1 MTIILSLDNNSSP
14 PDHSIS
20 SIVHNTDPAIVIDNG
35 SFMCRAGWSNHSNP
49 SLIFDSILQK
59 YQTKK
64 DNSEIIY
71 TLGSS
76 YIPSNSTRLLTRT
89 AFDQQLVYQYEVME
103 LMLDGIFNQL
113 KLDKYPIDY
122 PIVMTESPCN
132 PILYRK
138 QMTELLFECYGSKQ
152 ISYGCD
158 ALFSHY
164 SNDSP
169 QYSVIVSSGHH
180 ATHIIPMLS
189 GHVDRNSVKRLSIG
203 GYEMTDY
210 LLRLLQCKYPTFPY
224 KLSLFQAQSI
234 LRNYTF
240 VAEHYLNELR
250 QFTSIETYQTDKDI
264 AFQFPYTNDNDTLNQ
279 DPALLAEEQAR
290 IQEKKEQFRTRMKQ
304 QAEQKRLEKLAL
316 LEKDLNGLEHMKESK
331 SLYIDEDDYLR
342 YLKRFGYKSEQDLEN
357 TIQQISTQVEKIR
370 NKIIGVEQTTQNEKP
385 MYNFDLLDIPD
396 TELDEDQ
403 IREKRR
409 LRLIKASMEARERM
423 KLEKQQEHQRLLER
437 ESREEEKR
445 QEDLESW
452 IKEKREL
459 RQELIEKLRK
469 VKRIQQNL
477 HDRKSQAS
485 TQRIKS
491 LAMLVGD
498 DESSDIKRRKK
509 KEKDD
514 ENDGFGD
521 DDKDW
526 SIYRDVTNEEYEEME
541 ENIENEIREV
551 DEQLEKHDP
560 DYWKLE
566 SEQDIEN
573 NGMNDDIT
581 MLFYHGASEGLD
593 IAKAYQIHLNIERI
607 RVPEV
612 LFQPSIMGIDS
623 AGIVEILNDVFQR
636 HEDTQF
642 MLANDIFLTGGN
654 IQYPGLIERLE
665 SEIRAIR
672 PIDSSFR
679 IRVAKNPELN
689 AWNGASKYARDYYN
703 YKDTW
708 WTKEMYEEEGFEHL
722 FSKISLPFII

>member
-1 MTIILSLDNNSSP
+1 MTIVLSLDNSSP
-14 PDHSIS
+14 PPDHINS
-20 SIVHNTDPAIVIDNG
+20 SVIHDTDPAIIIDNG

-49 SLIFDSILQK
+49 SLIFDNILQK

-76 YIPSNSTRLLTRT
+76 HIPSNSTRLLTRT

-103 LMLDGIFNQL
+103 LELDGIFNQL
-113 KLDKYPIDY
+113 KLDRYPIDY
-122 PIVMTESPCN
+122 PIIMTESPCN
-132 PILYRK
+132 PSLYRK
-138 QMTELLFECYGSKQ
+138 QMTELLFECYGSKK

-164 SNDSP
+164 SNDSSP
-169 QYSVIVSSGHH
+169 HSVIVSSGHH

-189 GHVDRNSVKRLSIG
+189 GHVDKNSVKRLSIG
-203 GYEMTDY
+203 GYEMADY

-224 KLSLFQAQSI
+224 KLSFSQAQSI

-250 QFTSIETYQTDKDI
+250 QFTSVETYQTDKDI
-264 AFQFPYTNDNDTLNQ
+264 AFQFPYTDDNGTLNQ
-279 DPALLAEEQAR
+279 DPILLAEEQAR

-316 LEKDLNGLEHMKESK
+316 LEKDLSGLEHMKDSK

-342 YLKRFGYKSEQDLEN
+342 YLKRFGYKSEQDLED
-357 TIQQISTQVEKIR
+357 TIQQISIQVEKIR
-370 NKIIGVEQTTQNEKP
+370 NKIAGVDQATQNEKP
-385 MYNFDLLDIPD
+385 IYNFDLLDILD

-403 IREKRR
+403 IKEKKR

-423 KLEKQQEHQRLLER
+423 KLEKEQEQQRLLEK

-445 QEDLESW
+445 QQNLENW
-452 IKEKREL
+452 IKEKRQS

-491 LAMLVGD
+491 LAMLVGE
-498 DESSDIKRRKK
+498 DEPSDIKRKK
-509 KEKDD
+509 KMEAD
-514 ENDGFGD
+514 EEDGFGD

-566 SEQDIEN
+566 SEEEVGN
-573 NGMNDDIT
+573 NGMNDDVS
-581 MLFYHGASEGLD
+581 MLFYHGTSEGQD

-623 AGIVEILNDVFQR
+623 AGIVEILNDTFQR
-636 HEDTQF
+636 YGDTQF

-654 IQYPGLIERLE
+654 VKYPGFIRRLE
-665 SEIRAIR
+665 NEIRAIR

-679 IRVAKNPELN
+679 IRVAKNPELD
-689 AWNGASKYARDYYN
+689 AWNGASKYARDYYEH
-703 YKDTW
+703 KDTW
-708 WTKEMYEEEGFEHL
+708 WTKEMYNEEGFERL
-722 FSKISLPFII
+722 LSKISLPFII